1 MAVTL
6 IEAVK
11 TVHHSLSKLLERNKK
26 QDNERR
32 LCTWSYVSTALVSL
46 LRNYPTG
53 LTKPVILSELLVAL
67 SLYKVRGECTS
78 SNSSDEHKKIKKAY
92 ISELN
97 LTKQVEL
104 SWYIEC
110 YIDLASKD
118 NSEGDTRVVRLVDR
132 EHGNNPCGEKIL
144 AMEMYLHQKACYM
157 EQYICK
163 YPLRMTNLRIHQV
176 GEREI
181 YRLLP
186 TEFVVPVLDAVNDKE
201 FISENFGTLERILDE
216 DTFPHYARN
225 VFVTITEIGAVETIY
240 NPFGDDAIK
249 IVVHLIDS
257 NFVEINLVLW
267 DEAVAFERLMDVGDS
282 LCIEDPFFV
291 TQAKDSH
298 LEYGPA
304 TVFFSIPAKSDPSQ
318 APLEPKYMH
327 RTCNQGVVNGKLDF
341 GMYPYQVVS
350 TDVVKDC
357 VNINFIGV
365 IKNISYKDCCE
376 KEGIKFLIEVF
387 DDFGALE
394 VQVYDSSLSLY
405 ERIHPGQMVF
415 LENLETDGI
424 TIQYLLSSYLMNIE
438 DSL

>member
-1 MAVTL
+1 MAETFS
-6 IEAVK
+6 EAVK
-11 TVHHSLSKLLERNKK
+11 NVLHSLSKLLERNKK
-26 QDNERR
+26 QANERK
-32 LCTWSYVSTALVSL
+32 LCTWSYVSTTLVSL

-53 LTKPVILSELLVAL
+53 LTTPVILSELLVAL
-67 SLYKVRGECTS
+67 SLPYNVREECTS
-78 SNSSDEHKKIKKAY
+78 SGSSDEHEKVKKVY

-110 YIDLASKD
+110 YVDLASKH
-118 NSEGDTRVVRLVDR
+118 NTAGETRVVRLVDR
-132 EHGNNPCGEKIL
+132 EHGNSACGEKIL

-186 TEFVVPVLDAVNDKE
+186 TEFVVPVLDAVNDRE
-201 FISENFGTLERILDE
+201 FISESFGSLEGILDE
-216 DTFPHYARN
+216 DAFPHYTRN

-249 IVVHLIDS
+249 IVMYLIDS

-267 DEAVAFERLMDVGDS
+267 DEAVAFERLMNVGDS

-291 TQAKDSH
+291 KHEEDAH

-304 TVFFSIPAKSDPSQ
+304 TVFFSIPAKNDQ
-318 APLEPKYMH
+318 AAASLEPKYTQ
-327 RTCNQGVVNGKLDF
+327 RSCNQRVVNGKLDF
-341 GMYPYQVVS
+341 SMYPYQVAS

-357 VNINFIGV
+357 ININFTGV
-365 IKNISYKDCCE
+365 VKNISYRDCSE
-376 KEGIKFLIEVF
+376 KQGVKFLIEVF
-387 DDFGALE
+387 DDFGVLE

-405 ERIHPGQMVF
+405 ERIHPGHMVL
-415 LENLETDGI
+415 LENMETDGKVI
-424 TIQYLLSSYLMNIE
+424 SLLTLFDEY
-438 DSL
+438 